1 METSYKEIAQ
11 NGLWNNNIG
20 LVQLLGLCPLMAVTT
35 STVNALGLGM
45 ATVLTLLISNTLISL
60 VRDRLRPE
68 IRLPVFVLLIA
79 ATVTVIQLWMSAYF
93 YQLYL
98 ALGVFVGLIVTNC
111 GIIGRAEAFA
121 SRQPV
126 AKAALDGFFMGLGFA
141 LVLLVV
147 GMIRE
152 LLGQGTLFANLDL
165 LFGAQAKTSMI
176 TFFENYQGL
185 LLAVLPPGAFMT
197 LALLIALKN
206 RLARLRLQ
214 RRQPQIAAT
223 PLATAVT
230 NQ

>member
-1 METSYKEIAQ
+1 MENSYQEIAR

-60 VRDRLRPE
+60 IRHRLRPE

-93 YQLYL
+93 YELYL

-111 GIIGRAEAFA
+111 GVIGRAEAFA

-126 AKAALDGFFMGLGFA
+126 AKAALDGLFMGLGFA

-147 GMIRE
+147 GIIRE
-152 LLGQGTLFANLDL
+152 LLGQGTLLAGADL
-165 LFGAQAKTSMI
+165 LFGAAAKTWTI
-176 TFFENYQGL
+176 TFFENYPGL

-206 RLARLRLQ
+206 RLERLRQ
-214 RRQPQIAAT
+214 ARRQPQSVPT
-223 PLATAVT
+223 LATAAT
-230 NQ
+230 SQ